1 MSTVSPLRQQFGA
14 RLRSLILKS
23 PHKQC
28 DLAKALDISNSA
40 VSQILIGKIIPRH
53 TQLKVICNLL
63 ALTRDEELEL
73 SSLLLNI
80 RNGESNLRSRF
91 NQMFS
96 AACREQGVSLEQLAL
111 QTGVSLS
118 RLLLFENCFD
128 AVPLLDEINRIAPA
142 LMCSPEDMVLAAGLG
157 RTSCNADGTL
167 CVREPASEYQIHNF
181 TRRLPLVQLSSM
193 KSYRKPASIYS
204 FAAQKAIRH
213 TNRGGDLPV
222 PAVAI
227 TASARKLQLGIS
239 GEVILLVSDQLPPGY
254 RDWELFSD
262 KDNNF
267 RIRERKSGTWKLF
280 QLPSDGNAKPIG
292 NYAVWSFYILE
303 LIFCPI
309 PSGMIK

>member
-1 MSTVSPLRQQFGA
+1 MSTVSPLRKRFGA
-14 RLRSLILKS
+14 RLRTLILNS

-40 VSQILIGKIIPRH
+40 VSQMLIGKIIPRH

-63 ALTRDEELEL
+63 ALSRDEELEL

-80 RNGESNLRSRF
+80 RNGESNPRSRF
-91 NQMFS
+91 NQMFA
-96 AACREQGVSLEQLAL
+96 AACREQRISLEQLAL

-118 RLLLFENCFD
+118 RLQLFENCFD
-128 AVPLLDEINRIAPA
+128 AIPLLDEINRLAPVLA
-142 LMCSPEDMVLAAGLG
+142 CTPEDMVLAAGLG
-157 RTSCNADGTL
+157 RTTSKSDGSL
-167 CVREPASEYQIHNF
+167 CIAEPATEYKINHSGRF
-181 TRRLPLVQLSSM
+181 LPLVELSSM
-193 KSYRKPASIYS
+193 KSYRKPMSIYS
-204 FAAQKAIRH
+204 FAAQKATRQ
-213 TNRGGDLPV
+213 TCRGDNLPV

-280 QLPSDGNAKPIG
+280 QLPGDGNAKSIG
-292 NYAVWSFYILE
+292 NYAVWSLYILE

-309 PSGMIK
+309 PSGMVK